1 MVEITAKDRNKQHEV
16 GQCLDGAEAGNT
28 RDSYY
33 IENED
38 VSLFLF
44 RVTWI
49 LQLTQKG
56 SQRLPDATLL
66 LANMQ

>member
-1 MVEITAKDRNKQHEV
+1 MVEIAAKARNQQHEV
-16 GQCLDGAEAGNT
+16 GQCLDGAEVGNT

-49 LQLTQKG
+49 LQLTPKG
-56 SQRLPDATLL
+56 SQRLPDALL
-66 LANMQ
+66 LANIQ